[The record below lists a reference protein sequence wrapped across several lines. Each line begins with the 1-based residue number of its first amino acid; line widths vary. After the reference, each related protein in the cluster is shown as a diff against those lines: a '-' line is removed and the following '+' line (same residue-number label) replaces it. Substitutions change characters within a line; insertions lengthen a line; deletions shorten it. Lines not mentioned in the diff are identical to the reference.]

1 MSNDSFKQ
9 FDDFIEIYE
18 KLYHIEPNESIEE
31 ILDLLI
37 DCLIDKYNRTT
48 DQIISSILRTAKYN
62 YRSIRVYSQILNE
75 ILDLD
80 SHSSRYVLMKYKPLI
95 KYYRYIVT
103 LKFPKESDI
112 EIIIMNDQID
122 KFKEYIID
130 KDISDISINLLNLKE
145 KSLLEVCAYF
155 GAVNIFY
162 FHHLNLGHQILVT

>member
-62 YRSIRVYSQILNE
+62 YRSIRVYSQI
-75 ILDLD
+75 
-80 SHSSRYVLMKYKPLI
+80 
-95 KYYRYIVT
+95 
-103 LKFPKESDI
+103 
-112 EIIIMNDQID
+112 
-122 KFKEYIID
+122 
-130 KDISDISINLLNLKE
+130 
-145 KSLLEVCAYF
+145 
-155 GAVNIFY
+155 
-162 FHHLNLGHQILVT
+162 